1 MNISRRL
8 RAFAIALTFCV
19 TALAGH
25 ASLAADEAHTLKLR
39 LEWLTSGYHAPIY
52 LAQAKGWYK
61 DAGLD
66 LTTIEPGNGTNT
78 TIQLVNAGNYD
89 LGEAAISNVAIARTK
104 GMPLKAIA
112 TWFRKGDL
120 ALMVPVDAGINGPKD
135 LKGKKIIYSAA
146 SSEGPF
152 LEPFLAKGGLVRSDV
167 QLLNIDPNARIS
179 TFANGQA
186 DGIFGS
192 PVGTGVIINDLRHTH
207 NVLFADFGLN
217 MPGFGLF
224 ATEDMLKKKG
234 DALRKFASV
243 SAGAWT
249 YAKSHPDEAVAAL
262 MKERG
267 EQDRVNPDQIKKQ
280 FLESLQFLYSPASA
294 NLPIGINTEKD
305 WAEALATMVDAKA
318 MDAGAVGKPTEYFTN
333 DYLDA
338 ATIKKIGG

>member
-1 MNISRRL
+1 MNMLRL
-8 RAFAIALTFCV
+8 RAFVVALTFCV
-19 TALAGH
+19 AVLAGR

-66 LTTIEPGNGTNT
+66 VTTIEPGNGTNT

-104 GMPLKAIA
+104 GMPVKAIA

-120 ALMVPVDAGINGPKD
+120 ALMVPADSGINGPKD

-152 LEPFLAKGGLVRSDV
+152 LEPFLAKGGLTRSDV

-207 NVLFADFGLN
+207 NILFADFGLN

-224 ATEDMLKKKG
+224 ATDDMLKKKA

-280 FLESLQFLYSPASA
+280 LLESFQFLYSPASA
-294 NLPIGINTEKD
+294 DQPVGVNTEKD
-305 WAEALATMVDAKA
+305 WAEALATMVAAKA
-318 MDAGAVGKPTEYFTN
+318 IDAGAVGKPAEYFTN
-333 DYLDA
+333 ECLDPA
-338 ATIKKIGG
+338 IIKKIGG

>member
-1 MNISRRL
+1 MFRRL
-8 RAFAIALTFCV
+8 QAFVVALTFCIA
-19 TALAGH
+19 ALSAR

-61 DAGLD
+61 DSGLD
-66 LTTIEPGNGTNT
+66 VTTIEPGNGTNT

-120 ALMVPVDAGINGPKD
+120 ALMVPADSGINGPKD
-135 LKGKKIIYSAA
+135 LKGKRIIYSAA

-152 LEPFLAKGGLVRSDV
+152 LEPFLAKGGLARGDV

-207 NVLFADFGLN
+207 NILFADFGLN

-267 EQDRVNPDQIKKQ
+267 EQDRVNPEQIKKQ
-280 FLESLQFLYSPASA
+280 FLESLQFLSSPASA
-294 NLPIGINTEKD
+294 DQPVGVNTEKE
-305 WAEALATMVDAKA
+305 WAEALATMVAAKA
-318 MDAGAVGKPTEYFTN
+318 IEAGAVGKPTDYFTN
-333 DYLDA
+333 DCLDA

>member
-1 MNISRRL
+1 MKTSR
-8 RAFAIALTFCV
+8 RAFAIALTIC
-19 TALAGH
+19 AAMLAGR

-52 LAQAKGWYK
+52 LAQVKGWYK

-66 LTTIEPGNGTNT
+66 VTTIEPGNGTNT

-104 GMPLKAIA
+104 GMPVKAIA

-120 ALMVPVDAGINGPKD
+120 ALMVPADSGINGPKD
-135 LKGKKIIYSAA
+135 LKGKKIIYSAS

-152 LEPFLAKGGLVRSDV
+152 LEPFLAKGGLTRSDV
-167 QLLNIDPNARIS
+167 QLLNIDPNARVS

-224 ATEDMLKKKG
+224 ATDDMLKKKG

-280 FLESLQFLYSPASA
+280 LLESLQFLYSPASA
-294 NLPIGINTEKD
+294 DLPIGVNTETD
-305 WAEALATMVDAKA
+305 WSEALATMVAAKA
-318 MDAGAVGKPTEYFTN
+318 IDPGAVGKPTEYFTN
-333 DYLDA
+333 EGLDPA
-338 ATIKKIGG
+338 IIKKIGG